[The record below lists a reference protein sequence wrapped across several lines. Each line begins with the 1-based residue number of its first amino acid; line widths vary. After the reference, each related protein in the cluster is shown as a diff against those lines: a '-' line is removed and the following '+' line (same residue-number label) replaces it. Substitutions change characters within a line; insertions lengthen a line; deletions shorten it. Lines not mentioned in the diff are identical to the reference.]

1 SYLDTIWSRNRTVG
15 GAPLQRRVVWLL
27 ESLGLHA
34 RNVAASN
41 LIFFRS
47 RDAAGSQFRRFAT
60 LCWPVHERI
69 IQIVRPRLVIVY
81 GNSGVSPFSY
91 LLNEYKTAGGRDLL
105 LGPRRLE
112 MSQFRCARSLSRR
125 RLAALEP
132 LRHNGSR
139 ERNRMDQADRARA
152 VPSPRRRKHLR

>member
-1 SYLDTIWSRNRTVG
+1 SGVPFPPVLSPRPILLENGRTQCRAVCQSGSRGPRNNSYLDTIWSRNRTVG

-112 MSQFRCARSLSRR
+112 MSQFRCARSLS
-125 RLAALEP
+125 
-132 LRHNGSR
+132 
-139 ERNRMDQADRARA
+139 
-152 VPSPRRRKHLR
+152 